1 MAKKKSDSRQR
12 TLKKS
17 ERITEM
23 CFLAPSLSG
32 VLLFFVLPFFV
43 VIYYSL
49 IDNPINKQFVFFDN
63 FKEVLTN
70 DAFRMAS
77 KNTLLFSVAAV
88 PLAVVISLVFAVILE
103 SKISFRSQLRASFL
117 CPLMVPT
124 ASVVLVWQVMFHKQ
138 GTVNQLLEMMGGE
151 PVDWLKTPSGMI
163 VVVIMFLWKNIGYN
177 MILFLAGLSNIPG
190 DLMEVATLEGAGPC
204 YRFFHLKLR
213 YLSPTILFVTILS
226 LINSFKIFR
235 EVYLLT
241 GDYPD
246 ALYML
251 QHFMNNTF
259 SLLEYQKL
267 SSSAIIMGLVM
278 SVIIALLF
286 IVEYWFGKDVE

>member
-77 KNTLLFSVAAV
+77 KNT
-88 PLAVVISLVFAVILE
+88 
-103 SKISFRSQLRASFL
+103 
-117 CPLMVPT
+117 
-124 ASVVLVWQVMFHKQ
+124 
-138 GTVNQLLEMMGGE
+138 
-151 PVDWLKTPSGMI
+151 
-163 VVVIMFLWKNIGYN
+163 
-177 MILFLAGLSNIPG
+177 
-190 DLMEVATLEGAGPC
+190 
-204 YRFFHLKLR
+204 
-213 YLSPTILFVTILS
+213 
-226 LINSFKIFR
+226 
-235 EVYLLT
+235 
-241 GDYPD
+241 
-246 ALYML
+246 
-251 QHFMNNTF
+251 
-259 SLLEYQKL
+259 
-267 SSSAIIMGLVM
+267 
-278 SVIIALLF
+278 
-286 IVEYWFGKDVE
+286 